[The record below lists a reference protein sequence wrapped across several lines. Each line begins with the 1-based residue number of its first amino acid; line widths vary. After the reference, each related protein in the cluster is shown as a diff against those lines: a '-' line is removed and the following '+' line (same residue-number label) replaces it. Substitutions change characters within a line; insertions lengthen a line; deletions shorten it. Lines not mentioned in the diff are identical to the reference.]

1 MSSSNLERLAYIK
14 EVTLGVTPVGPF
26 NTIRYISESLSGN
39 PQTVE
44 SAEARSDR
52 ASGGTLLTGLTV
64 EGNIEAEL
72 SSSESSYKDFLL
84 GGMMWP
90 SWTASTSSTST
101 YAVDNTAKTITDTG
115 AGTDLTTILT
125 VGGAVVLRSPFVL
138 NLNKIVYVSAVTATV
153 ITYIGNLQDE
163 TVVGA
168 ILGSPEY
175 AEVGGGAT
183 TTAHSFTIEM
193 NFLDLTQKAI
203 DYLGSLVAGFT
214 LNFEYGAL
222 AALTLAFNAQNWK
235 VPAIPITDP
244 PAVVNPPDDDIPI
257 NSSGDMGAI
266 IIDGIDQD
274 LCFQS
279 LTIELNNNLTP
290 QTCLGLLTAKDF
302 VPGSATITVTANLYL
317 GDSSFQYVS
326 KKITNTPISIF
337 FSATN
342 ADGGVAGFLPKVL
355 LNSPDPA
362 SPGKDQ
368 EILLNLTGSAAAPTP
383 PQNQFRLYWI

>member
-1 MSSSNLERLAYIK
+1 LERITKIK
-14 EVTLGVTPVGPF
+14 EVTFGVTPVGPWD
-26 NTIRYISESLSGN
+26 TVRYISETLSGN

-72 SSSESSYKDFLL
+72 SSSDTSYKDFLL
-84 GGMMWP
+84 AGMMAPNWV
-90 SWTASTSSTST
+90 ASTTATST
-101 YAVDNTAKTITDTG
+101 YTIDNTAKTITDTG
-115 AGTDLTTILT
+115 AGPDLTTIVS
-125 VGGAVVLRSPFVL
+125 VGGAVVLKSPFLL
-138 NLNKIVYVSAVTATV
+138 NVNKVVYVSAVTPTV

-163 TVVGA
+163 TAVVGA
-168 ILGSPEY
+168 TLGGPEY

-183 TTAHSFTIEM
+183 TTSHSFTIEK

-203 DYLGSLVAGFT
+203 DYIGSLVGGFT

-222 AALTLAFNAQNWK
+222 AALTLAFNAKDWK
-235 VPAIPITDP
+235 VPAIPLTDP
-244 PAVVNPPDDDIPI
+244 PTVVNPPDDDIPV

-266 IIDGIDQD
+266 IIDNIDQA

-279 LTIELNNNLTP
+279 LSIELNNNLTP
-290 QTCLGLLTAKDF
+290 QNCLGILTATDF
-302 VPGSATITVTANLYL
+302 TPGSATITVNANLYL
-317 GDSSFQYVS
+317 GDNSFQYVS

-342 ADGGVAGFLPKVL
+342 ADGGVAGYLPKVL
-355 LNSPDPA
+355 LNSPDPSSTGA
-362 SPGKDQ
+362 NT
-368 EILLNLTGSAAAPTP
+368 EIILNLTGSASAPTP